1 MKILWIFL
9 GGHHKIRLYLGVI
22 SMHFWVFLRSMYRM
36 GVFWGVAKISNIF
49 GGSWNSYFFFL
60 FFFLGGGVWTVDAG
74 PEPKCEEKMRVP
86 PPAPPPPRDC
96 RMATTKSCR
105 FVRGRDATV
114 ALPAWIVLAPYRIV
128 EASWAFVSIRS
139 STVVNRSAAVMSRS
153 RSVDESCWHRRSTV
167 RHRIDTGISFFPS
180 RRIPMQPDFT
190 ICLKSGWVVVNRGL
204 NRDSV
209 TGA

>member
-22 SMHFWVFLRSMYRM
+22 SMHFWDFFKVNVQNGGIGGLLKFQIFM
-36 GVFWGVAKISNIF
+36 GVLEIPIS
-49 GGSWNSYFFFL
+49 
-60 FFFLGGGVWTVDAG
+60 
-74 PEPKCEEKMRVP
+74 P
-86 PPAPPPPRDC
+86 PLRDC
-96 RMATTKSCR
+96 RMATTQSCR
-105 FVRGRDATV
+105 FVGGRDATV
-114 ALPAWIVLAPYRIV
+114 SLPAWIVLAPYRIV
-128 EASWAFVSIRS
+128 EASWAYVSIRS
-139 STVVNRSAAVMSRS
+139 STMVNRSAAVMSRS